1 MLRFTELFTNTDAR
15 PASRSAG
22 AVAGTTAEAPR
33 SARSSRRGVGKAV
46 VASVLAGA
54 FLVGGQPLLAGAA
67 EGDTPENF
75 VEVQEGAGSVLPAF
89 YDNPARGLTSLV
101 NETKAE
107 ADRLAAE
114 EAAAAEAAARPDFV
128 KPAEGTFTSGFG
140 GRWGTTHYGVDIAN
154 VIGTPVVAAT
164 EGTVINAGPATGF
177 GQWVRVQAPDG
188 TITVYGHVESFTAAV
203 GQKVAAG
210 DQIAT
215 IGNRGQSTGPHLH
228 FEVQVGGQKIDP
240 QPWLAE
246 RGITLQ

>member
-1 MLRFTELFTNTDAR
+1 MPRTTLNGQFTT
-15 PASRSAG
+15 PATPER
-22 AVAGTTAEAPR
+22 TTAEASR
-33 SARSSRRGVGKAV
+33 TTRFSRRGAGKAV
-46 VASVLAGA
+46 IASALAGA
-54 FLVGGQPLLAGAA
+54 FLLGGQPMLAGAA
-67 EGDTPENF
+67 EDGGPDNF
-75 VEVQEGAGSVLPAF
+75 VEVQSTESVLPAF

-107 ADRLAAE
+107 ADRVAAE

-154 VIGTPVVAAT
+154 SIGTPVVAAT

-203 GQKVAAG
+203 GQQVAAG
-210 DQIAT
+210 EQIAT
-215 IGNRGQSTGPHLH
+215 VGNRGQSTGPHLH